1 MAEDQQAA
9 AWREAS
15 NRFHE
20 ALVQERGEGWQAFW
34 GSEESQR
41 IRYDVFRR
49 YLPIAGRS
57 LLDVGCGFG
66 DLHGYL
72 EAQGIRP
79 ARYLGVDLDARI
91 VEAARRRRP
100 QAQFQ
105 VLDLLVEDPPFR
117 PDLIVASGIM
127 AVGFDGYEDYVLRIL
142 RRFHALCKEGFALNF
157 LSTCTR
163 SPDPRSRY
171 VDPAWLLG
179 LFQREVDWRCVLVH
193 DYRPND
199 FTLVHRKQA

>member
-1 MAEDQQAA
+1 M
-9 AWREAS
+9 
-15 NRFHE
+15 
-20 ALVQERGEGWQAFW
+20 
-34 GSEESQR
+34 
-41 IRYDVFRR
+41 
-49 YLPIAGRS
+49 
-57 LLDVGCGFG
+57 
-66 DLHGYL
+66 
-72 EAQGIRP
+72 RP

-91 VEAARRRRP
+91 VEAARRLRP

-142 RRFHALCKEGFALNF
+142 RRFHALCNEGFALNF

-171 VDPAWLLG
+171 VDPGWLLG

-199 FTLVHRKQA
+199 FTLVYRKQA